1 MKSILVLLALVLPA
15 FASAETDKKSMT
27 DEHMKE
33 WMKAATPGEEHKTLA
48 TLAGSWKYT
57 SKWWTEPTAKP
68 MESAGTSTN
77 KMVMG
82 GRYLQSEAKG
92 KNMGQPFTGMGLTG
106 FDNVK
111 KNFDTMWIDNMGT
124 GMAKGTG
131 TWDAS
136 TKTMTETGSF
146 SDPTEKTMTRNY
158 KGMMKIADKNHYT
171 YEMWATGPDGKEF
184 KMMEMAY
191 KRN

>member
-1 MKSILVLLALVLPA
+1 MKSILVLLALVLPV
-15 FASAETDKKSMT
+15 FASADTDKKAMMDT
-27 DEHMKE
+27 HMKE

-57 SKWWTEPTAKP
+57 SKWWNDPTAKP
-68 MESAGTSTN
+68 SESTGTSTN

-82 GRYLQSEAKG
+82 GRWLQAEAKG
-92 KNMGQPFTGMGLTG
+92 KAMGQPFTGMGLTG

-111 KNFDTMWIDNMGT
+111 KNFETMWIDSMGT

-131 TWDAS
+131 TWDAT
-136 TKTMTETGSF
+136 TKTITETGSF
-146 SDPTEKTMTRNY
+146 SDPTEKTMTKNY
-158 KGMMKIADKNHYT
+158 RAITKIMDKNNYT
-171 YEMWATGPDGKEF
+171 YEMFATGSDGKEY
-184 KMMEMAY
+184 KMMEMTY